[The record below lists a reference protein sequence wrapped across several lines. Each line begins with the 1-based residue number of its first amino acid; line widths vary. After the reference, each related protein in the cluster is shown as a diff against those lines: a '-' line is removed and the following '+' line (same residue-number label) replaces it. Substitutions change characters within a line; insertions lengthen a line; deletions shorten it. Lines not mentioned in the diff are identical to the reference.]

1 MRTKEPDMD
10 YVAGPKLHH
19 LDRALPE
26 RRVLKLM
33 RGRGARVVCV
43 AGDVWVTEDG
53 RYDDVVLVA
62 GESAVLE
69 RDGMAMIT
77 TFDSADVEIVPPA
90 VAGTE
95 SFELPAI
102 DAELVERYT
111 RSARRMRAQAMATAF
126 ADAVEWLRVKLRP
139 APRTECCA

>member
-1 MRTKEPDMD
+1 MD
-10 YVAGPKLHH
+10 KIAGPRLYH
-19 LDRALPE
+19 LDRSLPE
-26 RRVLKLM
+26 HRVLRLTQA
-33 RGRGARVVCV
+33 RGTRIVAV

-53 RYDDVVLVA
+53 RYDDVVLA
-62 GESAVLE
+62 PGESAVLE

-90 VAGTE
+90 TAE
-95 SFELPAI
+95 AKSFELPAI

-111 RSARRMRAQAMATAF
+111 HAARRMRAQAMATAF
-126 ADAVEWLRVKLRP
+126 ADAVEWLRAKLRP